1 MRRAI
6 LAGAF
11 VLAAFPATASEPIRA
26 TAVWY
31 GGNLQEFC
39 AADRQSA
46 DYAMCWSFISS
57 VLEVLYN
64 DNSIYGYKAC
74 VPRLTNVDQ
83 AVRLTTEWI
92 KVHPDS
98 GIKAASL
105 VTTEALAAA
114 FPCKNSN

>member
-11 VLAAFPATASEPIRA
+11 VLAAFPATASDPIPA
-26 TAVWY
+26 AAVWY
-31 GGNLQEFC
+31 GGSLQTFC
-39 AADRQSA
+39 AADRQSGE
-46 DYAMCWSFISS
+46 YAMCWSFISA

-64 DNSIYGYKAC
+64 DNSIFGYKVC
-74 VPRLTNVDQ
+74 VPHLTNVDQ

-98 GIKAASL
+98 TIKAASL

-114 FPCKNSN
+114 FPCKIQN